1 MADKVKITLNHA
13 SIAALLKSP
22 AIQANLAARASRIAA
37 TATNNAG
44 PGAVFGH
51 SVNIG
56 PNRARAGVWTQN
68 AAAMRAEATS
78 RALTRAIDAG
88 RG

>member
-1 MADKVKITLNHA
+1 MADKIKIVLNHGGVS
-13 SIAALLKSP
+13 SILKGSE
-22 AIQANLAARASRIAA
+22 IQANLAARAARIAA
-37 TATNNAG
+37 TATANAG

-51 SVNIG
+51 DVNVG

-68 AAAMRAEATS
+68 AEAMRAEAKD